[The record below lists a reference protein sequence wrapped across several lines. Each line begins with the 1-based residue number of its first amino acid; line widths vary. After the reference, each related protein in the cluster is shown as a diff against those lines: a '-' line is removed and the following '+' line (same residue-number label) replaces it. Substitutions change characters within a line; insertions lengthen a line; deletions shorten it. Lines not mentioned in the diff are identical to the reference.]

1 MSKFIRLMDG
11 TKSNA
16 GGFKLKLNEIN
27 IAEKW
32 NPNTLDPAEMGGF
45 NFSTDEKW
53 VSVMIGLGKVQKYQ
67 WF

>member
-27 IAEKW
+27 IAEMW
-32 NPNTLDPAEMGGF
+32 NPNTLNPVEMGDSIF
-45 NFSTDEKW
+45 QLMKNIEMDSQRQY
-53 VSVMIGLGKVQKYQ
+53 VRL
-67 WF
+67 